1 MAIDRVRDSAGEVT
15 QSVVTVRLFP
25 FYLRNRLT
33 IGLELLHE
41 YVMTVA
47 RRGLKV
53 KVKVM
58 GQANAVG
65 PTLIEGSFF

>member
-1 MAIDRVRDSAGEVT
+1 M
-15 QSVVTVRLFP
+15 
-25 FYLRNRLT
+25 T
-33 IGLELLHE
+33 I
-41 YVMTVA
+41 A

-65 PTLIEGSFF
+65 RTSVEGSFFLVCSLHQFRLVLKRNTFAFILDIETFA